1 MTERAVIALGGNLG
15 DRRANLKSA
24 IKAIKQIDG
33 VELIQKSPLFE
44 SFAATVEGID
54 ESAPKYLNGVIE
66 IETELKPGEL
76 LDELNRIE
84 SEHGRVRLQK
94 WGSRTLD
101 LDIITY
107 GNQIKVGKRL
117 TLPHP
122 RAHERAFV
130 IVPWA
135 AMNPDAK
142 LIGHG
147 SVSKLAEAL
156 KSQVWEYK

>member
-15 DRRANLKSA
+15 DRKANIKSATKA
-24 IKAIKQIDG
+24 IKAIDG
-33 VELIQKSPLFE
+33 VEVIAKSPLYE
-44 SFAATVEGID
+44 SFAATSEGID
-54 ESAPKYLNGVIE
+54 ELAPKYLNGVIE
-66 IETELKPGEL
+66 IETKLKPGDL

-84 SEHGRVRLQK
+84 TELGRVRLQK
-94 WGSRTLD
+94 WGSRTID

-130 IVPWA
+130 LVPWA
-135 AMNPDAK
+135 AMNPEAK
-142 LIGHG
+142 LIGYG
-147 SVSKLAEAL
+147 SVSQLAEDL
-156 KSQVWEYK
+156 KTQVWKY